1 MSPPTPVLSA
11 IMCDGMGWFSDLDYK
26 RMLLLYDK
34 IFYLVP
40 TKTVEFTDL
49 DGDLNYIE
57 ISREI
62 ETLGFEFHNYAPDNK
77 TAGLLLQ
84 TAQSDAVRD
93 SFISVVNEIPA
104 HERAYTWRITNAD
117 ADLGRGRSPAIGA
130 NQDVL
135 AHALLLNKFL
145 LAAELKDAVPI
156 TGKGYVHRLISE
168 KCRSAGM
175 SVSDRGKGAAIS
187 REMATLNPVAVEVIE
202 AIVPDLELERRTEQE
217 IIEYKEKHRRL
228 FESFSYTTRKL
239 VNQIGQAL
247 PGSSDF
253 DQQLK
258 GLINTEVW
266 REKTEV
272 ERALKSAWSS
282 FFKETIKSAVGG
294 AIAVGVS
301 PFLSLGHLS
310 LAAAFAGAA
319 AVTPWATS
327 ELIKIF
333 DDREKARQ
341 HGLYYLMNLKS

>member
-1 MSPPTPVLSA
+1 MGTSSGEGRALS
-11 IMCDGMGWFSDLDYK
+11 K
-26 RMLLLYDK
+26 E
-34 IFYLVP
+34 
-40 TKTVEFTDL
+40 KT
-49 DGDLNYIE
+49 
-57 ISREI
+57 
-62 ETLGFEFHNYAPDNK
+62 
-77 TAGLLLQ
+77 
-84 TAQSDAVRD
+84 
-93 SFISVVNEIPA
+93 
-104 HERAYTWRITNAD
+104 
-117 ADLGRGRSPAIGA
+117 
-130 NQDVL
+130 
-135 AHALLLNKFL
+135 
-145 LAAELKDAVPI
+145 
-156 TGKGYVHRLISE
+156 
-168 KCRSAGM
+168 
-175 SVSDRGKGAAIS
+175 
-187 REMATLNPVAVEVIE
+187 TLNPVAVEVIE

-217 IIEYKEKHRRL
+217 IIEYKERHRRL
-228 FESFSYTTRKL
+228 FESFSYTIRKL

-282 FFKETIKSAVGG
+282 FFKDTVKSAVGG

-310 LAAAFAGAA
+310 LAAAFAGVA